1 MTTTTDAG
9 KTGRQIYTENVLR
22 QLIRLDRAGDASEM
36 ALAVQAILETL
47 GHYALADRAFLFN
60 LTEGGRTFRNSFE
73 WCRSGVSAQQGNLQD
88 IAPEE
93 IPVWMETFGSG
104 SSIVIRD
111 LEDVRETSPSEYALL
126 KPQGVRREIA
136 SPIFYK
142 GTLGGFLG
150 LDNPGIE
157 DTKSLVELLQLV
169 GSHFG
174 SSLEN
179 TRMVTVLQRS
189 VEDLRGLYRRVPG
202 GPAE

>member
-1 MTTTTDAG
+1 
-9 KTGRQIYTENVLR
+9 
-22 QLIRLDRAGDASEM
+22 
-36 ALAVQAILETL
+36 
-47 GHYALADRAFLFN
+47 
-60 LTEGGRTFRNSFE
+60 
-73 WCRSGVSAQQGNLQD
+73 
-88 IAPEE
+88 
-93 IPVWMETFGSG
+93 METFRSG

-126 KPQGVRREIA
+126 KPQDIRREIA

-142 GTLGGFLG
+142 GSLGGFLG

-179 TRMVTVLQRS
+179 TRMVTALKRS
-189 VEDLRGLYRRVPG
+189 VEDLRREQQILSVLCEDDT
-202 GPAE
+202 AV